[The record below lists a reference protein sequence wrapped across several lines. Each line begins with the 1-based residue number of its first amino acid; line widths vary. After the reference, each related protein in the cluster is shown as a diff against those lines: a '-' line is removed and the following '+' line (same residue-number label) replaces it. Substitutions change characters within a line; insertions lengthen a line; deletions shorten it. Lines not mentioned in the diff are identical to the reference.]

1 MKPRQISWK
10 WLLLGLAVVL
20 LLGVAI
26 LPRQFGNSASLA
38 ARVTGA
44 LSEWTGGEVKLTGPL
59 SVRYFPDV
67 GLKGG
72 FELTNASRLPLVK
85 SITTDNAKISLD
97 LAALLM
103 GRLRIDAMRLNG
115 PEIVLKDAPSLVMG
129 PDQTLRARAANLLG
143 GAPIGVV
150 RVSDG
155 TIRMPTAS
163 GTEVIETIDAR
174 LDASSGN
181 GSVSSFGTF
190 MLRGEKVGFSLK
202 LGAPSETDV
211 GLTLPIGLT
220 FTSMPLIAKVKGT
233 ASLANGLQLDGA
245 VQADMPNARRFLQ
258 WAGIPLPEGASL
270 QRLAASGVA
279 HWNGTTL
286 TLDDGAFSLD
296 GNAAVGLLALTPG
309 ERPRIE
315 GTLDFDRLALDP
327 YLASGTG
334 TEPDAAQAKL
344 ADRAILKHFD
354 ADLRVS
360 AADITAPAIRLGQG
374 GFTISA
380 KGGVIASEVGELE
393 LCGGSAAGRISL
405 DLREEVAKVTL
416 TASLF
421 DVPVDGCLAP
431 LALDVSIK
439 GTGGARAELT
449 TEGRNYKELVC
460 GLGGSFKFDAR
471 SGAVPVDFARLLGT
485 VTPLDGD
492 GWSRNNATLFDH
504 LKADCR
510 LDGGHIWCDVFNM
523 QTRRGLISGSGD
535 VDLKQQ
541 TLDWNLFVASDAQP
555 LKTSQFSIDTPLR
568 ISISGPLSRPSIRRA
583 DRPTL
588 GEGSVQTDPAANQV
602 SPR

>member
-1 MKPRQISWK
+1 MKPRQLSWK

-26 LPRQFGNSASLA
+26 LPRQFADQSRLA
-38 ARVTGA
+38 MRITEA
-44 LSEWTGGEVKLTGPL
+44 LSAWTGGEVKLTGPL

-67 GLKGG
+67 ALKGG

-85 SITTDNAKISLD
+85 SITSNNTKISLD

-103 GRLRIDAMRLNG
+103 GRLRIDAMRLNS
-115 PEIVLKDAPSLVMG
+115 PEIVLNDAPSMVMG
-129 PDQTLRARAANLLG
+129 PDQTLRARSASLLG

-150 RVSDG
+150 RLSDG
-155 TIRMPTAS
+155 TIRMPTGS
-163 GTEVIETIDAR
+163 GTEVIEKVDAR
-174 LDASSGN
+174 FDASSGS
-181 GSVSSFGTF
+181 GSVASFGTF
-190 MLRGEKVGFSLK
+190 LLRGEKVGFSLR
-202 LGAPSETDV
+202 LGAPSDTGD
-211 GLTLPIGLT
+211 GLRIPIGLT
-220 FTSMPLIAKVKGT
+220 FTSLPLTAKVAG
-233 ASLANGLQLDGA
+233 AALLATELTLDGR
-245 VQADMPNARRFLQ
+245 VQADIPNARRFLQ
-258 WAGIPLPEGASL
+258 WTGIPLPDGASL
-270 QRLAASGVA
+270 QRLTVSGVA

-286 TLDDGAFSLD
+286 TFDDGAFSLD

-315 GTLDFDRLALDP
+315 GTLDFDQLALDP
-327 YLASGTG
+327 YLGGGTS
-334 TEPDAAQAKL
+334 TEPTTPAKL
-344 ADRAILKHFD
+344 ADQAILKHFE

-360 AADITAPAIRLGQG
+360 AASITAPAIKLGQG

-393 LCGGSAAGRISL
+393 LCGGSAAGRIGL
-405 DLREEVAKVTL
+405 DLREEVAKASL

-431 LALDVSIK
+431 LGLDVSLNGI
-439 GTGGARAELT
+439 GGVQAELAA
-449 TEGRNYKELVC
+449 EGRNYEELVR
-460 GLGGSFKFDAR
+460 GLAGTLKLDAR

-492 GWSRNNATLFDH
+492 GWSRNSATLFDR
-504 LKADCR
+504 LQAECR
-510 LDGGHIWCDVFNM
+510 LDGGQIGCEVFNM

-535 VDLKQQ
+535 VDLRQQ
-541 TLDWNLFVASDAQP
+541 TLDWNLFVTSDAQP
-555 LKTSQFSIDTPLR
+555 LKASQLNIDTPPR
-568 ISISGPLSRPSIRRA
+568 ISISGALSRPTIRRA

-588 GEGSVQTDPAANQV
+588 GEGSVRADPAAKQI